1 MVVVKDY
8 QKFQNLKE
16 KKKKKKNI
24 IIIIKVIYKLYF
36 GKFPYSGE
44 S

>member
-1 MVVVKDY
+1 MASEILESKG
-8 QKFQNLKE
+8 KKE
-16 KKKKKKNI
+16 EYYYNYKCDLWSIGI
-24 IIIIKVIYKLYF
+24 IIYKLYF